1 MQCPRSKG
9 RWGCRDCIVIPSHV
23 LQGFRKSDP
32 DQWQFSN
39 ERFIRGRKDLLRD
52 IHRRKTTPG
61 GGRDVANV
69 AGNAAIEV
77 HCTFRE
83 AWHRAST
90 HMFQSAAE
98 LHSSGEHLVLWV
110 PINPCAP
117 LLYCDI
123 SVHPYPQSSSERS

>member
-1 MQCPRSKG
+1 MILASFL
-9 RWGCRDCIVIPSHV
+9 HV

-77 HCTFRE
+77 CSTPQAQWLKASCLVMQMAVQCT
-83 AWHRAST
+83 
-90 HMFQSAAE
+90 
-98 LHSSGEHLVLWV
+98 
-110 PINPCAP
+110 
-117 LLYCDI
+117 
-123 SVHPYPQSSSERS
+123 

>member
-1 MQCPRSKG
+1 MVSVLWR
-9 RWGCRDCIVIPSHV
+9 GCHALHPGLLS
-23 LQGFRKSDP
+23 QGFRKSDP

-77 HCTFRE
+77 C
-83 AWHRAST
+83 ST
-90 HMFQSAAE
+90 SQGW
-98 LHSSGEHLVLWV
+98 L
-110 PINPCAP
+110 
-117 LLYCDI
+117 
-123 SVHPYPQSSSERS
+123 

>member
-1 MQCPRSKG
+1 MVRVLWS
-9 RWGCRDCIVIPSHV
+9 GCHALHSCHV

-77 HCTFRE
+77 CSNPQ
-83 AWHRAST
+83 AQWLKAS
-90 HMFQSAAE
+90 S
-98 LHSSGEHLVLWV
+98 LVMQMAV
-110 PINPCAP
+110 QCA
-117 LLYCDI
+117 
-123 SVHPYPQSSSERS
+123 